1 MSPILRPALG
11 LLAFCVLAETAQQ
24 LSFKRGAAAAGGAGD
39 WVTGVL
45 RQPLIWAGIALNYTY
60 SNGTRVGFVQKF
72 SRKGWLCKTYE
83 GELAQV
89 NLPGAL
95 SQIFVFSVRDDSVA
109 HAIERAMA
117 SSTGRVELTYRHHVG
132 GPTRCF
138 GETEYFVDGVKAI
151 ADGN

>member
-1 MSPILRPALG
+1 MTDPNPTVPPAAPKGFARRNWGKLTILSLIFVP
-11 LLAFCVLAETAQQ
+11 
-24 LSFKRGAAAAGGAGD
+24 AAAL
-39 WVTGVL
+39 T
-45 RQPLIWAGIALNYTY
+45 IWAGVALNYTY
-60 SNGTRVGFVQKF
+60 SSGTRVGFVQKF

-117 SSTGRVELTYRHHVG
+117 GSSGRVELTYRQHVG
-132 GPTRCF
+132 VPTSCF
-138 GETEYFVDGVKAI
+138 GETEYFVDGVKPI
-151 ADGN
+151 VDGK

>member
-1 MSPILRPALG
+1 MTDTDPTVPSAAPKGFVRRNWGKLTIMILVFVPA
-11 LLAFCVLAETAQQ
+11 AVFT
-24 LSFKRGAAAAGGAGD
+24 
-39 WVTGVL
+39 
-45 RQPLIWAGIALNYTY
+45 IWAGIALNYTY

-117 SSTGRVELTYRHHVG
+117 SSTGRVELTYRQHVG
-132 GPTRCF
+132 VPTRCF

-151 ADGN
+151 ADGK

>member
-1 MSPILRPALG
+1 MTDTDASVPHAAPKGFARRNWWKLTILTLIFVPA
-11 LLAFCVLAETAQQ
+11 AIFT
-24 LSFKRGAAAAGGAGD
+24 
-39 WVTGVL
+39 
-45 RQPLIWAGIALNYTY
+45 IWAGAALNYTY
-60 SNGTRVGFVQKF
+60 ASGTRVGFIQKF

-109 HAIERAMA
+109 HSIERAMA
-117 SSTGRVELTYRHHVG
+117 SGSGRVELTYRQHVNV
-132 GPTRCF
+132 PTSCF
-138 GETEYFVDGVKAI
+138 GDTEYFVDGVKRI